1 MEVRN
6 KKILIVGG
14 SSGMGLAAAKELAN
28 AGANVLIASRS
39 AEKLAKA
46 KYEIGKPVET
56 RTLDIRDEKQ
66 VAKFFESVGKLDH
79 VVISAADAVWKP
91 FLQVE
96 LKVVQDFF
104 DGKFWGAYRVARYA
118 APHLS
123 KDGSI
128 VFFSGAASQRGTP
141 GLAAGSAINAAI
153 EALGR
158 TLAVEL
164 APIRV
169 NTIAPGLIDTP
180 VWGMLVT
187 EEEKQA
193 VFKQAAGKL
202 PAGRIGRADE
212 VGHAARYLIENTYT
226 TGSVLFV
233 DGGYL
238 QV

>member
-1 MEVRN
+1 
-6 KKILIVGG
+6 
-14 SSGMGLAAAKELAN
+14 MGLAAAKGLAE

-39 AEKLAKA
+39 PEKLAQAKA
-46 KYEIGKPVET
+46 EIRKAVET
-56 RTLDIRDEKQ
+56 RTLDIRNEKQ
-66 VAKFFESVGKLDH
+66 VADFFAAVGPLDH
-79 VVISAADAVWKP
+79 VVVSAADAVWKP
-91 FLQVE
+91 FLQAE

-104 DGKFWGAYRVARYA
+104 DSKFWGAYRVARYA

-180 VWGMLVT
+180 VWGMLVS

-202 PAGRIGRADE
+202 PAGRVGRADE
-212 VGHAARYLIENTYT
+212 VGHAVRYLIENTYT